1 MNYQIFSKVLLCH
14 KFLRSGITWQWN
26 DYWIFLLNVI
36 LNILKNLQ
44 RRSFCLST
52 FVYLI
57 LNVKISFL
65 QFIEYELTAA
75 DNWKSK
81 LHKYSI
87 YKIKYLL
94 FLQFRNS
101 KETKET
107 FLQLPPNNQR
117 VKILLRKQNKR

>member
-14 KFLRSGITWQWN
+14 KFLRSGIPWQWN

-52 FVYLI
+52 FVYLV